1 MKYTYSVII
10 LNWKRPHNIIE
21 IINKIYEYSF
31 IDEIIISNG
40 HPNSILTFTDFSKI
54 ISLDDTL
61 NNQYYGLDLRFLRGN
76 CAKNNKLI
84 FMDDDILIDQENLI
98 KMLVQYEKNPGKIV
112 GIEGRNMEHERH
124 YGKVPYKSKECDIVL
139 TRLLVCDKELCN
151 LFFKCKPLV
160 ETIYREGIPYGNGE
174 DIVFS
179 FIAKLYY
186 TIDKHI
192 LVNDVTITNLPA
204 NNSINMNG
212 SHLSYRVKLCSYLK
226 LHRDIFK
233 NVIHYNRNGIP
244 TTKMYLNLTPSNIRL
259 LYQPKHISF
268 GYTQRDREKL
278 RKRVMQEREKY
289 KSN

>member
-1 MKYTYSVII
+1 MQ
-10 LNWKRPHNIIE
+10 E
-21 IINKIYEYSF
+21 IINKIYEYPF
-31 IDEIIISNG
+31 IDEIIINNG

-151 LFFKCKPLV
+151 LFFKC
-160 ETIYREGIPYGNGE
+160 
-174 DIVFS
+174 
-179 FIAKLYY
+179 
-186 TIDKHI
+186 
-192 LVNDVTITNLPA
+192 
-204 NNSINMNG
+204 
-212 SHLSYRVKLCSYLK
+212 
-226 LHRDIFK
+226 
-233 NVIHYNRNGIP
+233 
-244 TTKMYLNLTPSNIRL
+244 
-259 LYQPKHISF
+259 
-268 GYTQRDREKL
+268 
-278 RKRVMQEREKY
+278 
-289 KSN
+289 